1 MKIRVLLADDHK
13 VLRDGLW
20 MLLEAGGD
28 VAVVGAAGNGREA
41 LRQAIQLK
49 PDVVV
54 MDIAMP
60 ELNGIDATQQIREKC
75 PTTRVLILSV
85 YSTAE
90 HIFRALR
97 AGARGY
103 LLKDS
108 AGDEVLEAVRTV
120 HSGRHYFSQTIGEIM
135 VQDYLQHRLNSQ
147 AKSPLESLSSRE
159 KEVLQLLVEGKSN
172 TEIAESL
179 YLSVKSVETYRSR
192 LMQKLGIGDIPG
204 LVKFAI
210 QHGLTP
216 LEKYGA

>member
-13 VLRDGLW
+13 VLRDGLC
-20 MLLEAGGD
+20 MLLESSGD
-28 VAVVGAAGNGREA
+28 IAVVGATGNGRDA

-60 ELNGIDATQQIREKC
+60 ELNGIDATQQIHERC
-75 PTTRVLILSV
+75 PATRVVILSV

-103 LLKDS
+103 LIKDS
-108 AGDEVLEAVRTV
+108 AGDEVLEAVKAI
-120 HSGRHYFSQTIGEIM
+120 HSGRHYFSQIIGEIM
-135 VQDYLQHRLNSQ
+135 VQDYLQHRLNTQ

-159 KEVLQLLVEGKSN
+159 REVLQLLVEGKSN
-172 TEIAESL
+172 PEIADNL
-179 YLSVKSVETYRSR
+179 HLSVKSVETYRSR

-210 QHGLTP
+210 QHGLTS
-216 LEKYGA
+216 LEKHGC